1 MSEITDEKFKT
12 LRDAQR
18 IVEDM
23 RMDNLFGDKT
33 KSFMLLSIS
42 EGLSVIINQKLQG
55 MLAAKRDDKIM
66 EG

>member
-1 MSEITDEKFKT
+1 MKKMSEITDEQFKT

-33 KSFMLLSIS
+33 ESYMLLSIS
-42 EGLSVIINQKLQG
+42 EGLSIIINKKLQE
-55 MLAAKRDDKIM
+55 MLAAKRD
-66 EG
+66 EQ

>member
-1 MSEITDEKFKT
+1 MSEITDEQFKT

-33 KSFMLLSIS
+33 KSYMLLSIS
-42 EGLSVIINQKLQG
+42 EGLSVIINEKLQE
-55 MLAAKRDDKIM
+55 MLAAKRD
-66 EG
+66 EQ

>member
-1 MSEITDEKFKT
+1 MSEITEEQFKT

-33 KSFMLLSIS
+33 KSYMLLSIS
-42 EGLSVIINQKLQG
+42 EGLSIIINQKLQEII
-55 MLAAKRDDKIM
+55 AAKRD
-66 EG
+66 EQ

>member
-1 MSEITDEKFKT
+1 MSEITDEQFKT

-33 KSFMLLSIS
+33 KSYMLLSIS
-42 EGLSVIINQKLQG
+42 EGLSIIINQKLQE

>member
-1 MSEITDEKFKT
+1 MSEITEEQFKT

-33 KSFMLLSIS
+33 KSYMLLSIS
-42 EGLSVIINQKLQG
+42 EGLSIIINQKLQE
-55 MLAAKRDDKIM
+55 MLAAKRN
-66 EG
+66 EQ

>member
-1 MSEITDEKFKT
+1 MSEITDEQFKT

-33 KSFMLLSIS
+33 KSYMLLSIS
-42 EGLSVIINQKLQG
+42 EGLSIIINEKLQE
-55 MLAAKRDDKIM
+55 MLAAKRD
-66 EG
+66 EQ

>member
-1 MSEITDEKFKT
+1 MIITEEQFKT

-33 KSFMLLSIS
+33 KSYMLLSIS
-42 EGLSVIINQKLQG
+42 EGLSIIINEKLQE
-55 MLAAKRDDKIM
+55 MLAAKRDKQ
-66 EG
+66 